1 MAVNR
6 SEANAVERSGGPTGH
21 DLKGRAAQT
30 GVARGNRRATL

>member
-6 SEANAVERSGGPTGH
+6 SEANAVERSGPTGH